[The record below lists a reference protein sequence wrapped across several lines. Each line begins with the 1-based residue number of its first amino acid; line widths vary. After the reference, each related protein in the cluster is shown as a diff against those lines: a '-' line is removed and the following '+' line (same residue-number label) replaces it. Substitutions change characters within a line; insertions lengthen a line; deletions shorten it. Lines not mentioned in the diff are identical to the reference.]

1 MLKKTWL
8 LLLIGIPVLFL
19 LWYFVI
25 KNNDYAITFE
35 TKALPG
41 EIAYRIDSPV
51 FDKMEINN
59 SKIKSNFSQVIQE
72 AQLGA
77 ETYDLNWSIEPKNDS
92 ITKVIL
98 DITNQ
103 NNSFKD
109 RFLLLIGQND
119 CQKEMRDEIVYFK
132 EALATNLELYKV
144 KIEGETVSPG
154 NTCACI
160 TSDSKVDQKAFEM
173 MKTIDILSNYIL
185 DNDLETLGRPR
196 ILINSW
202 DKKAKNIDFSFCF
215 PIAEMK
221 TYPKELLINIK
232 EIPSEKALKAS
243 FYGNYMF
250 SHNAWFHLIN
260 YAEKH
265 NIEVKS
271 ENILEV
277 FQNNPQLGGD
287 ESQWEAEIYL
297 PLAE

>member
-1 MLKKTWL
+1 MSKKIWL
-8 LLLIGIPVLFL
+8 LLLCGIPVLFL

-35 TKALPG
+35 TKALPS
-41 EIAYRIDSPV
+41 EIVYLIDSPV
-51 FDKMEINN
+51 FDKMQINN
-59 SKIKSNFSQVIQE
+59 SEIKSNFSQVIQD

-77 ETYDLNWSIEPKNDS
+77 EFYDLNWNIEPKNDS
-92 ITKVIL
+92 ITKVKL
-98 DITNQ
+98 SVTNQ
-103 NNSFKD
+103 NNSLKD

-119 CQKEMRDEIVYFK
+119 FQKKMRDEIVYFK
-132 EALATNLELYKV
+132 DALTTYLELYKV
-144 KIEGETVSPG
+144 KIEGKTSSPK

-160 TSDSKVDQKAFEM
+160 TTDSKVDQKAFEM

-185 DNDLETLGRPR
+185 NNDLETLGRPR

-202 DKKAKNIDFSFCF
+202 DKKAENINFSFCF

-221 TYPKELLINIK
+221 TYPKDLLIEIK

-243 FYGNYMF
+243 FHGNYMF
-250 SHNAWFHLIN
+250 SHNAWLHLIN

-265 NIEVKS
+265 NIEVKT